1 MLDLSQT
8 KQICKILMILLF
20 RFTFRFSID
29 FASVGPIFGLSRG
42 VSLDAPRLRV
52 RPLPW
57 FRPSGPFV
65 RNQSR
70 SDQRP
75 FVEQTTRP
83 ITLPQNHLSFLSG
96 RFSFNYLLLFYW
108 KSFILNSRYLLK
120 HNDSNYL
127 KKKLK
132 KIETICEMS
141 SPY

>member
-83 ITLPQNHLSFLSG
+83 IALPQNHLPLLSG
-96 RFSFNYLLLFYW
+96 QFQLPFIILLEKFHFEQSLSF
-108 KSFILNSRYLLK
+108 KAQ
-120 HNDSNYL
+120 
-127 KKKLK
+127 
-132 KIETICEMS
+132 
-141 SPY
+141 